1 MKGAVLVRKNGFF
14 HVTSEGRI
22 IFVLKFILRR
32 LLYMVIT
39 LWVIATVTFFLMKL
53 LPGDPFGDAVL
64 KMPAESMA
72 ILKAQYGLDKPL
84 WEQYLKYLGE
94 VAQGNLGVSYL
105 YPTRSVVS
113 VIHGAFPASF
123 ELGVEA
129 LILAVIVGLF
139 LGIFA
144 ALKHNKA
151 GDYTASIIA
160 VIGISIPSF
169 VIGPLMSFIVGVK
182 LRWLPP
188 GLWLGPQYR
197 VLPAIALSLGT
208 IAILARMMRASML
221 EVTGQDY
228 IKTAKSKGLST
239 TTIVG
244 KHMIRNAILPVVT
257 ILGPIAVN
265 VLTGTLVVETIFSI
279 PGLGNQFVTSILSN
293 DYTLIM
299 GLTLFYAAILIV
311 VMFLTDVLYGFVD
324 PRIRL
329 GKGK

>member
-1 MKGAVLVRKNGFF
+1 
-14 HVTSEGRI
+14 
-22 IFVLKFILRR
+22 VLKFTLRR
-32 LLYMVIT
+32 LLFMVIT
-39 LWVIATVTFFLMKL
+39 LWIIVTVTFFLMKL

-64 KMPAESMA
+64 KMPAESLA
-72 ILKAQYGLDKPL
+72 ILKAQYGLDQPL
-84 WEQYLKYLGE
+84 WAQYLKYLGE

-123 ELGVEA
+123 ELGMESLVIA
-129 LILAVIVGLF
+129 IIVGMV
-139 LGIFA
+139 LGIVA

-160 VIGISIPSF
+160 LIGISIPSF
-169 VIGPLMSFIVGVK
+169 VIGPLLSYFVGVK
-182 LRWLPP
+182 LGWLPP
-188 GLWLGPQYR
+188 ALWDGPQYR

-221 EVTGQDY
+221 EVMSQDY
-228 IKTAKSKGLST
+228 IKTAKSKGLGIT
-239 TTIVG
+239 KIVNR
-244 KHMIRNAILPVVT
+244 HMIRNAILPVIT

-265 VLTGTLVVETIFSI
+265 VLTGTLVVESIFSV
-279 PGLGNQFVTSILSN
+279 PGLGNQFVNSILSN

-311 VMFLTDVLYGFVD
+311 VMFLTDILYGFVD

-329 GKGK
+329 GKGN